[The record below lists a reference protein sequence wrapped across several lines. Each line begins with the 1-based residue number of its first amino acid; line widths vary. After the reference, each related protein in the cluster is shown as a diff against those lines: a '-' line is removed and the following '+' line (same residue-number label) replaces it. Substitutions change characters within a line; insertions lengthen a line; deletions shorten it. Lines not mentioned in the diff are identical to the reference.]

1 MWSSDGRR
9 LFYLT
14 AEARMM
20 EVQVTPALDGLRVSP
35 PVELFR
41 APPVNAT
48 IERVAFWPSRD
59 SQRFLYVARQD
70 DAIPR
75 TINIVL
81 DWTALLRAPE

>member
-1 MWSSDGRR
+1 
-9 LFYLT
+9 
-14 AEARMM
+14 MM

-41 APPVNAT
+41 APTVNAT
-48 IERVAFWPSRD
+48 IERVAFWPSPD

-70 DAIPR
+70 EAMPR

-81 DWTALLRAPE
+81 DWPALLNAPVRSARMGQ